1 MGQPITVSIRN
12 GNDPEVR
19 IIETNRSLTGMA
31 IERYASV
38 EAARTRGRRPPDV
51 LAERILEAGA
61 KHVTVY
67 GNVVT
72 VRASDW
78 SSLEQRAEYLVTHL
92 FEYYGEDAGWSPSA
106 LGVEAATPAEVAAT

>member
-1 MGQPITVSIRN
+1 MGQPITVSIRK

-19 IIETNRSLTGMA
+19 ILDTDRSLTGMA

-38 EAARTRGRRPPDV
+38 EAARSRGRRPPNV

-61 KHVTVY
+61 MHVTVY
-67 GNVVT
+67 GNVIT

-78 SSLEQRAEYLVTHL
+78 SSLEERAQYLVTHL

-106 LGVEAATPAEVAAT
+106 LGVEATPPTEVAAL